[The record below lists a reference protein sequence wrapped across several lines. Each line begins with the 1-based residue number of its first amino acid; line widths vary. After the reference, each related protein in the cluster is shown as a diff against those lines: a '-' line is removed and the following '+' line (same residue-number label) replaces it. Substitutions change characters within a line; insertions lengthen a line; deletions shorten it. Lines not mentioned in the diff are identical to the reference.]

1 MNFRDIWTVVKKEL
15 KASFSDKVV
24 LFQILFIPFIIVFG
38 YAMILVASEET
49 TSTSE
54 SEDNVIAYYV
64 NAPEYMVEEL
74 NELKLKSTTLD
85 KVESLKKDIEEKN
98 CALVVVFPED
108 FMISDGTTPKL
119 SNIDI
124 WFNSANEESYK
135 MYSTVNALLEAY
147 QPKLFSVNAIEDITY
162 DLGDEDAGLRDLLAA
177 LIPIMSIC
185 GVFVVCMN
193 LAAESVAGDKE
204 RGFLNTMLISPV
216 KRSSIAAGK
225 AVFVLIA
232 AMIGGL
238 SSFIGMAVSLPKLAE
253 AMELDVGFHYNVT
266 EYILLFVIAIMAVFS
281 LASILLIIS
290 TLAKDV
296 KQATHVAPIIM
307 MVLMVAGILSAA
319 EGFKPMI
326 ESLGM
331 INNIIPAWNSML
343 LMGDIIKLEYSVNNA
358 LISCGVNIVFSIL
371 TICLVGRCFESERIV
386 NG

>member
-1 MNFRDIWTVVKKEL
+1 
-15 KASFSDKVV
+15 
-24 LFQILFIPFIIVFG
+24 
-38 YAMILVASEET
+38 
-49 TSTSE
+49 
-54 SEDNVIAYYV
+54 
-64 NAPEYMVEEL
+64 
-74 NELKLKSTTLD
+74 
-85 KVESLKKDIEEKN
+85 
-98 CALVVVFPED
+98 
-108 FMISDGTTPKL
+108 
-119 SNIDI
+119 
-124 WFNSANEESYK
+124 
-135 MYSTVNALLEAY
+135 
-147 QPKLFSVNAIEDITY
+147 
-162 DLGDEDAGLRDLLAA
+162 
-177 LIPIMSIC
+177 
-185 GVFVVCMN
+185 MN

-253 AMELDVGFHYNVT
+253 AMELDVGFRYNVT